1 MAVTIIQN
9 FTQNKFYPSAN
20 PINCTVDSNN
30 SGKCNFRY
38 ICDIYIN
45 GVKVFSDKL
54 FPDPTT
60 GYGFFQ
66 LGRVIEDYVTTE
78 LPKTNYSE
86 IINLAAQATAP
97 TANLT
102 VYCRFG
108 EEYDNSVN
116 CDGDILQYTNLA
128 TSNTFYVFQS
138 AIDYED
144 FPTFDYTKY
153 LFATSS
159 STGKMFL
166 TNLREDIDVSYTD
179 SYFLDFIS
187 LQTINASYSCVV
199 KTYDS
204 TNSLITTKTYTRTLA
219 TNERYRLAVGP
230 FDINN
235 KEGLPV
241 ISPLVKYYT
250 VQLNWAGTQISE
262 LMTFNVKGPNAFR
275 TRIAFIGLK
284 GGIEHFTFY
293 HRDRK
298 NYQIERKNYEK
309 VLQSNYSG
317 QWRYEVGDRGTTTYA
332 TSAKETHSVSSFCS
346 KEVSEWLYEMWLS
359 PEVWTYYEPKLYN
372 FRPFQD
378 GMWVKYWIDGEHGLK
393 AGDTVFSFSD
403 NVDYVDAFTVYS
415 VNGNIVDF
423 GLLYSVYG
431 ATMLD
436 TCGQVQKVENWKKL
450 PIVITDNAV
459 EVKQRLGRPIEYSL
473 NYQMSY
479 SKTTLR

>member
-1 MAVTIIQN
+1 
-9 FTQNKFYPSAN
+9 
-20 PINCTVDSNN
+20 
-30 SGKCNFRY
+30 
-38 ICDIYIN
+38 
-45 GVKVFSDKL
+45 
-54 FPDPTT
+54 
-60 GYGFFQ
+60 
-66 LGRVIEDYVTTE
+66 
-78 LPKTNYSE
+78 
-86 IINLAAQATAP
+86 
-97 TANLT
+97 
-102 VYCRFG
+102 
-108 EEYDNSVN
+108 
-116 CDGDILQYTNLA
+116 
-128 TSNTFYVFQS
+128 
-138 AIDYED
+138 
-144 FPTFDYTKY
+144 
-153 LFATSS
+153 
-159 STGKMFL
+159 MFL